1 MRARTAAVRYV
12 RDKSAPNEASS
23 HSAHFDRFLHQHRVL
38 AEVGALAER
47 AANDLVVH
55 NHVDLFLLAEGRIGK
70 EEAAHLA
77 LSNDEHF
84 VAQEAALVHVLP
96 LHHCE
101 CSSEKSVYKKGT
113 TQPCVGLSLV
123 TSRLTQSSPISRRNG
138 TCPIKSCEKP
148 LGLF

>member
-55 NHVDLFLLAEGRIGK
+55 NHVDLFSLAEGRTATD
-70 EEAAHLA
+70 AAA
-77 LSNDEHF
+77 
-84 VAQEAALVHVLP
+84 
-96 LHHCE
+96 
-101 CSSEKSVYKKGT
+101 T
-113 TQPCVGLSLV
+113 TSPSAMMNI
-123 TSRLTQSSPISRRNG
+123 SSPKKPRLY
-138 TCPIKSCEKP
+138 TYCPFTTANAVLTSQSTKREQHN
-148 LGLF
+148 LV